1 MQCKRSSGFAS
12 SGLLIYK
19 YNQVIYLRERE
30 RERDTKDVSTS
41 PTTPMT
47 RKVKIAGILLQT
59 STYLYILKKK

>member
-47 RKVKIAGILLQT
+47 RKVKIAGIL
-59 STYLYILKKK
+59 